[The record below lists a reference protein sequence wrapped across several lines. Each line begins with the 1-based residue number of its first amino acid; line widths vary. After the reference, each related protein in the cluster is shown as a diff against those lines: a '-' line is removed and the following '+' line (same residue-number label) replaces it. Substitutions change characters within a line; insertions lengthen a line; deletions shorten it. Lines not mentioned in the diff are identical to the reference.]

1 MANTYKWIIS
11 GLHAKIQ
18 EGELSN
24 VIESV
29 HWRYQAED
37 ADGNTS
43 DVYGSVGLE
52 APNAETFKPFEEI
65 TQADV
70 EAWLESKLDVDSLK
84 LGLDAKLEAIANP
97 THISLNIK
105 ETVVEESTT
114 EATEE
119 PIVE

>member
-1 MANTYKWIIS
+1 MANTYKWVVS

-24 VIESV
+24 VIESI

-37 ADGNTS
+37 ADGNIA

-52 APNAETFKPFEEI
+52 LEGDFIPFEDL

-70 EAWLESKLDVDSLK
+70 EAWLESKLVVEQLQA
-84 LGLDAKLEAIANP
+84 GLDAKLEAMANP
-97 THISLNIK
+97 THHTLNL
-105 ETVVEESTT
+105 VS
-114 EATEE
+114 
-119 PIVE
+119 

>member
-1 MANTYKWIIS
+1 MANIYKWVIS

-37 ADGNTS
+37 ADGNIA

-52 APNAETFKPFEEI
+52 APDAESFVAHEDL

-70 EAWLESKLDVDSLK
+70 EAWLESKLVVEQLQA
-84 LGLDAKLEAIANP
+84 GLDAQLEAMANP
-97 THISLNIK
+97 THHTINLVS
-105 ETVVEESTT
+105 
-114 EATEE
+114 
-119 PIVE
+119 

>member
-1 MANTYKWIIS
+1 MANTYKFVIS

-37 ADGNTS
+37 VEGNIA

-52 APNAETFKPFEEI
+52 APDENFVAHEEL

-70 EAWLESKLDVDSLK
+70 EAWLEAKLDVESLK
-84 LGLDAKLEAIANP
+84 AGLDAKLEAMANP
-97 THISLNIK
+97 THHTINLVS
-105 ETVVEESTT
+105 
-114 EATEE
+114 
-119 PIVE
+119 

>member
-1 MANTYKWIIS
+1 MANTYKWVIS

-29 HWRYQAED
+29 HWRYRAENGENI
-37 ADGNTS
+37 A

-52 APNAETFKPFEEI
+52 DPSEDFIAYEDL

-70 EAWLESKLDVDSLK
+70 EGWLEAHLDVESLK
-84 LGLDAKLEAIANP
+84 AGLDAQLEAQANP
-97 THISLNIK
+97 THISLSI
-105 ETVVEESTT
+105 
-114 EATEE
+114 
-119 PIVE
+119 

>member
-1 MANTYKWIIS
+1 MANTYKWVVS

-24 VIESV
+24 VIESI

-37 ADGNTS
+37 AEGNIA

-52 APNAETFKPFEEI
+52 LEGDFISFEDL

-70 EAWLESKLDVDSLK
+70 EAWLESKLVVEQLQA
-84 LGLDAKLEAIANP
+84 GLDAKLEAMANP
-97 THISLNIK
+97 THHTLHLDN
-105 ETVVEESTT
+105 
-114 EATEE
+114 
-119 PIVE
+119 

>member
-1 MANTYKWIIS
+1 MANQYKWVVS
-11 GLHAKIQ
+11 SLHAKIQ

-37 ADGNTS
+37 AEGNIA

-52 APNAETFKPFEEI
+52 PPSEDFKPYEEI

-70 EAWLESKLDVDSLK
+70 EAWLESKLVVEQLQA
-84 LGLDAKLEAIANP
+84 GLDAKLEAMANP
-97 THISLNIK
+97 THITLNL
-105 ETVVEESTT
+105 VS
-114 EATEE
+114 
-119 PIVE
+119 

>member
-1 MANTYKWIIS
+1 MANQYKWVVS

-29 HWRYQAED
+29 HYRYQAED
-37 ADGNTS
+37 AEGNVA

-52 APNAETFKPFEEI
+52 APDAESFVAHEDL

-70 EAWLESKLDVDSLK
+70 EAWLESKLVVEQLQA
-84 LGLDAKLEAIANP
+84 GLDAKLEAMANP
-97 THISLNIK
+97 THITLNL
-105 ETVVEESTT
+105 VS
-114 EATEE
+114 
-119 PIVE
+119 

>member
-1 MANTYKWIIS
+1 MANTYKFVIS

-37 ADGNTS
+37 AEGNIA

-52 APNAETFKPFEEI
+52 APSEGFIAYEDL

-70 EAWLESKLDVDSLK
+70 EGWLEANLDVESLK
-84 LGLDAKLEAIANP
+84 AGLDAQLEAKANP
-97 THISLNIK
+97 THISLSI
-105 ETVVEESTT
+105 
-114 EATEE
+114 
-119 PIVE
+119 